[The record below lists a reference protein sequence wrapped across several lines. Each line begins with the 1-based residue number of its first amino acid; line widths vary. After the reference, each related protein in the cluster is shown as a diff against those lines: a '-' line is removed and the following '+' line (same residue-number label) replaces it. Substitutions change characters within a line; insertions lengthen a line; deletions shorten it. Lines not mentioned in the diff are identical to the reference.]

1 MKSNRF
7 VSFAMEFVFMR
18 QVRWWTVTRKLQQ
31 WKFQNPSP
39 HAHRSNVVRSTVE
52 LLEVALKVLGAVLKV
67 LQVMRC
73 VLRWWKL

>member
-1 MKSNRF
+1 VDCNEKT
-7 VSFAMEFVFMR
+7 A
-18 QVRWWTVTRKLQQ
+18 TVEIS
-31 WKFQNPSP
+31 NPSP